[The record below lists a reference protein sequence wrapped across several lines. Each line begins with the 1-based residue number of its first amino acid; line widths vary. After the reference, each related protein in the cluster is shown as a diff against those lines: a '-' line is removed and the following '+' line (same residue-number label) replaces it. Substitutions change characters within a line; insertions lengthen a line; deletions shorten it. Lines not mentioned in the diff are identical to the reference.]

1 MIKKCIL
8 LTAIILLLVSCKR
21 NSNSKSNSNSNSNSK
36 RKSGAEIIFWDY
48 SEDFVQEGISEVSNV
63 NELKSKYNLLATL
76 SFDEFKY
83 FDSVKKAFAF
93 KDPSKQDSLFTLMA
107 QKTDLSK
114 SAGYFFSVVKDN
126 KIIMQGLNRLIPPLE
141 ASDIEKHFS
150 NKIIFD
156 ADGNLRIVKNR
167 LFLEG
172 GDYGVEIIHTEE
184 IEKLLPDCKHEV
196 PARARLVKD
205 KNYYY
210 LILDDKNFVL
220 NLDMDGKT
228 ILDCSIKADNI
239 DADMYQKNDGDYA
252 FKIDF
257 PNYHE
262 FTYTCK
268 AKNKDD
274 IAFFTDMVWNKEL
287 SYGIKM
293 YQGGTVEERK

>member
-8 LTAIILLLVSCKR
+8 LAAIILLLVSC
-21 NSNSKSNSNSNSNSK
+21 NSNSNSK
-36 RKSGAEIIFWDY
+36 SKSKSGAEIIFWDY
-48 SEDFVQEGISEVSNV
+48 SEDFLQKGIDEASSV
-63 NELKSKYNLLATL
+63 NELKSKYDLIATL

-83 FDSVKKAFAF
+83 FDSVKKVFAF
-93 KDPSKQDSLFTLMA
+93 KDASKQDSLFTLMA
-107 QKTDLSK
+107 QKTDLSR
-114 SAGYFFSVVKDN
+114 SACYFFSVVKDD
-126 KIIMQGLNRLIPPLE
+126 KIIMQGLNTLVSPLE
-141 ASDIEKHFS
+141 ANDIEKHVPY
-150 NKIIFD
+150 KIIFD
-156 ADGNLRIVKNR
+156 LDGNLRIVKNR
-167 LFLEG
+167 LLLEG
-172 GDYGVEIIHTEE
+172 SDYGVEIIHTEE

-196 PARARLVKD
+196 PANARLIKD

-228 ILDCSIKADNI
+228 ILDCSIKAENM

-268 AKNKDD
+268 PKSKDD
-274 IAFFTDMVWNKEL
+274 IAFFTDMVWNKEQA
-287 SYGIKM
+287 YGIKM
-293 YQGGTVEERK
+293 YQNGAVEDEDEDEK

>member
-8 LTAIILLLVSCKR
+8 LAAIILLLVSCKR
-21 NSNSKSNSNSNSNSK
+21 NSNSNSK

-48 SEDFVQEGISEVSNV
+48 NEDFVQKGIDEASGV

-93 KDPSKQDSLFTLMA
+93 KDASKQDSLFTLMA

-114 SAGYFFSVVKDN
+114 SAGYFFSVVKDD
-126 KIIMQGLNRLIPPLE
+126 KIIMQGLNRLVPPLE
-141 ASDIEKHFS
+141 ANDIEKHVPY
-150 NKIIFD
+150 KIIFD
-156 ADGNLRIVKNR
+156 LDGNLRIVKNR
-167 LFLEG
+167 LLLEG
-172 GDYGVEIIHTEE
+172 SDYGVEIIHTEE

-196 PARARLVKD
+196 PANARLVKD

-210 LILDDKNFVL
+210 LVLDDKNFVL

-228 ILDCSIKADNI
+228 ILDCSVRAENI

-268 AKNKDD
+268 PKSKND
-274 IAFFTDMVWNKEL
+274 IAFFTDMVWNNEQT
-287 SYGIKM
+287 YGIKM
-293 YQGGTVEERK
+293 YQDGTVEDKDEDEK

>member
-8 LTAIILLLVSCKR
+8 LTAVLLVLVSCKR
-21 NSNSKSNSNSNSNSK
+21 
-36 RKSGAEIIFWDY
+36 KSGTEIIFWDY
-48 SEDFVQEGISEVSNV
+48 SEDFVQKGINEASSV

-93 KDPSKQDSLFTLMA
+93 KDASKQDSLFTLMVK
-107 QKTDLSK
+107 KTNLEK
-114 SAGYFFSVVKDN
+114 SAYYFFSVVKDN

-167 LFLEG
+167 LLLEG
-172 GDYGVEIIHTEE
+172 GDYGVEIINTEE

-196 PARARLVKD
+196 PANARLIKD

-210 LILDDKNFVL
+210 LVLDDKNFVL

-239 DADMYQKNDGDYA
+239 DADVYQKNDGDYA

-268 AKNKDD
+268 AKGKDD
-274 IAFFTDMVWNKEL
+274 IAFFTDMVWNKEQ

-293 YQGGTVEERK
+293 YQGGAVEERK

>member
-8 LTAIILLLVSCKR
+8 LAAIILLLVSC
-21 NSNSKSNSNSNSNSK
+21 NSNSNSK
-36 RKSGAEIIFWDY
+36 SKSKSGAEIIFWDY
-48 SEDFVQEGISEVSNV
+48 SEDFLQKGIDEASSV
-63 NELKSKYNLLATL
+63 NELKSKYDLIATL

-83 FDSVKKAFAF
+83 FDSVKKVFAF
-93 KDPSKQDSLFTLMA
+93 KDASKQDSLFTLMA
-107 QKTDLSK
+107 QKTDLSR
-114 SAGYFFSVVKDN
+114 SACYFFSVVKDD
-126 KIIMQGLNRLIPPLE
+126 KIIMQGLNTLVSPLE
-141 ASDIEKHFS
+141 ANDIEKHVPY
-150 NKIIFD
+150 KIIFD
-156 ADGNLRIVKNR
+156 LDGNLRIVKNR
-167 LFLEG
+167 LLLEG
-172 GDYGVEIIHTEE
+172 SDYGVEIIHTEE

-196 PARARLVKD
+196 PANARLIKD

-228 ILDCSIKADNI
+228 ILDCSIKAENM

-268 AKNKDD
+268 PKSKDD
-274 IAFFTDMVWNKEL
+274 IAFFTDMVWNKEQA
-287 SYGIKM
+287 YGIKM
-293 YQGGTVEERK
+293 YQNGAVEDKDEDEK